1 MKKYIYS
8 LTCPISKKVKYIGY
22 TNNKNSYTLN
32 SKELDKWVEQLYLF
46 RSEPEFSILELVS
59 NTSLKER
66 VSYWTTLYVI
76 DK

>member
-22 TNNKNSYTLN
+22 TNKKDSYTLN
-32 SKELDKWVEQLYLF
+32 TKDLDKWLDQLYLF

-59 NTSLKER
+59 NLSLKER
-66 VSYWTTLYVI
+66 LSYWTTLYVI